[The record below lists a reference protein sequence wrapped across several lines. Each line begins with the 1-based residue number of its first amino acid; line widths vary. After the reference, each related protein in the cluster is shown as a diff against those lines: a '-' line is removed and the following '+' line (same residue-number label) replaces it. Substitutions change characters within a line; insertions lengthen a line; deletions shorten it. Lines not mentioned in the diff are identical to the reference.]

1 MKLHLHITSMFK
13 PYSFTTREYE
23 NFWVVVSKCFFFL
36 FSAFSILK
44 IGEDDLVKE
53 LCFFLQ
59 TGGKKPRTDCISFQ
73 SFSIFLFFPIFHS
86 LKQILHW
93 CQGRRSNYASGIV
106 WWFSILFWWD
116 CASWDRRRFRVN
128 SVEFF
133 FKHVFLHVVLLTAW
147 FLKHQQSG
155 LRFLR
160 GAL

>member
-1 MKLHLHITSMFK
+1 MFK

-93 CQGRRSNYASGIV
+93 CVAREEDPTTHPGLSDGFLYC
-106 WWFSILFWWD
+106 F
-116 CASWDRRRFRVN
+116 DRIAL
-128 SVEFF
+128 VEIGED
-133 FKHVFLHVVLLTAW
+133 
-147 FLKHQQSG
+147 SE
-155 LRFLR
+155 
-160 GAL
+160 